1 MASDSEKL
9 ARLKSILAKR
19 SASSNSH
26 PANAADISDI
36 ATETVSPTRTRAI
49 GSGAQVDRTADPRND
64 RPLQCTMPSA
74 LSPTGRGQLLSCVQT
89 VRQPAQTPNGS
100 GASKLERLKA
110 VLSDSQRRNSTSP
123 LDVVPAQG
131 LGSPLAAACENA
143 PSDCSSP
150 AAQSCNGRDSCGQA
164 AAATTD
170 AMTAEPSERAKRLK
184 ELLARQ
190 AKTKLV
196 QMSDAPPPLEPVAA
210 LLKGPD
216 NSLASDASDSRPEDS
231 RTVERIPWGK
241 LPVGEQVPVVFLGIG
256 DKGKVVYL
264 QELSAQRDLV
274 EMIKALNLEVPK
286 EGRPV
291 KEYVPGT
298 HVAILRSEDMTLYRG
313 RICGTGSP
321 GDNEDTGGDRPRE
334 DKVRVLFV
342 DYGRQEYVSPRNILR
357 LPVAF
362 ELLPAFAVP
371 VRLDGVP
378 AINLPEGTSFDGAL
392 FDARVAAD
400 DSGDGLQS
408 VRLYLP
414 HSHLC
419 LNDSLALSA
428 TGS

>member
-9 ARLKSILAKR
+9 ERLKSILAKR
-19 SASSNSH
+19 SASSNPH
-26 PANAADISDI
+26 PSNVAGISDI
-36 ATETVSPTRTRAI
+36 ATSTISPRTRAI
-49 GSGAQVDRTADPRND
+49 GSAAQVDRIAGPWND
-64 RPLQCTMPSA
+64 RPLQRAMPST
-74 LSPTGRGQLLSCVQT
+74 LSPAGRGQLLSCVQT
-89 VRQPAQTPNGS
+89 VRQPAQTPNGT
-100 GASKLERLKA
+100 SKLERLKA
-110 VLSDSQRRNSTSP
+110 VLSDGQRRKSASP
-123 LDVVPAQG
+123 LDAVPAQG
-131 LGSPLAAACENA
+131 LGSPLAAACKNA
-143 PSDCSSP
+143 PSDCGTP
-150 AAQSCNGRDSCGQA
+150 AAQSCNGRDSSGQA
-164 AAATTD
+164 AAAKTD
-170 AMTAEPSERAKRLK
+170 TMTAGPSERAKRLK

-190 AKTKLV
+190 AQKKSA
-196 QMSDAPPPLEPVAA
+196 QMSDMPPPLERAA
-210 LLKGPD
+210 VLQGPED
-216 NSLASDASDSRPEDS
+216 SLVSDASESRPESS

-286 EGRPV
+286 EDRPV
-291 KEYVPGT
+291 GEYVPGT

-321 GDNEDTGGDRPRE
+321 GDSGDAGGDRPRE

-378 AINLPEGTSFDGAL
+378 TINLPEGTSFDGAL

-400 DSGDGLQS
+400 DSGGLQS

-414 HSHLC
+414 HSELC
-419 LNDSLALSA
+419 LNDSLALGA